1 MTHRL
6 ELTNALGD
14 AADGSEAAK
23 SQNPDV
29 GCLLGEWV
37 AQLQEGPDTALDGK
51 DVAHL
56 ADPRQGARLVPQLDD
71 GVEGG
76 AKVVLRRR
84 TLDVPDQNLKQ
95 THVKCIVRTWRLGWM
110 RVLETRRGVAVVQR
124 GLQLLLFL
132 CSEISH

>member
-56 ADPRQGARLVPQLDD
+56 ADPRQVARLVAQLDD

-84 TLDVPDQNLKQ
+84 TLDVPDQNLKH
-95 THVKCIVRTWRLGWM
+95 TSYV
-110 RVLETRRGVAVVQR
+110 
-124 GLQLLLFL
+124 
-132 CSEISH
+132 